1 MSRDN
6 NIYQD
11 NTETYDLLISKQPN
25 LAKVIHEIRP
35 YEHLDVVDLGAG
47 TGRLSMFLA
56 ADANS
61 LWCLDSSKAMLS
73 VLEKKL
79 TTLSSKTNWRTIIS
93 DHRAL
98 PIEDASKDLVVAG
111 WSLCYLA
118 SSNNEGWEYNL
129 KQMMSEIR
137 RILRPDGTVIILETL
152 GTGFVEP
159 TRYDYL
165 APYYQLLETEYGF
178 EHTSLATDYK
188 FKDVNEAAQLTSYF
202 FGEDFGNQ
210 VRANN
215 WHVVP
220 EYAGI
225 WYKHFNY

>member
-1 MSRDN
+1 MSRDH

-35 YEHLDVVDLGAG
+35 YEQLDVVDLGAG
-47 TGRLSMFLA
+47 TGRFSMFLA
-56 ADANS
+56 AEANS
-61 LWCLDSSKAMLS
+61 LWCLDSSKAMLR

-79 TTLSSKTNWRTIIS
+79 TTLSSNSNWRTIVS

-98 PIEDASKDLVVAG
+98 PIDDASKDLVVAG

-118 SSNNEGWEYNL
+118 SSNHVDWEKNL

-137 RILRPDGTVIILETL
+137 RILRPGGTVIILETL
-152 GTGFVEP
+152 GTGFAEP

-165 APYYQLLETEYGF
+165 APYYHLLETEYGF

-188 FKDVNEAAQLTSYF
+188 FKDVNEAVQLTSYF

-210 VRANN
+210 VRVNN

-225 WYKHFNY
+225 WYKHFNL

>member
-1 MSRDN
+1 MSRDHH
-6 NIYQD
+6 IYQD
-11 NTETYDLLISKQPN
+11 NTQTYDLLISKQPN

-35 YEHLDVVDLGAG
+35 YAHLDVVDLGAG

-56 ADANS
+56 EEANS

-79 TTLSSKTNWRTIIS
+79 AATSNTNWRTIVS

-98 PIEDASKDLVVAG
+98 PIEDRSKDLVVAG

-118 SSNNEGWEYNL
+118 SSNNVDWENNL

-137 RILRPDGTVIILETL
+137 RILRPNGTVIILETL
-152 GTGFVEP
+152 GTGFAKP

-165 APYYQLLETEYGF
+165 APYYQFLETEYGF
-178 EHTSLATDYK
+178 EHNWLATDYK
-188 FKDVNEAAQLTSYF
+188 FKDVDEAVQL
-202 FGEDFGNQ
+202 
-210 VRANN
+210 
-215 WHVVP
+215 
-220 EYAGI
+220 
-225 WYKHFNY
+225 